1 MTGLEQAPTRAALL
15 ALKDERTVVTEA
27 YNFLDE
33 KRLLLAAEL
42 LHQLEKYQQLLAK
55 TESQSD
61 TAKRALAAAI
71 ARHGLQGISVYPAA
85 SLEGYRLTMRKRN
98 FMGVTL
104 LESDLHIPQK
114 DDNIPARA
122 SNPSSEA
129 EACRMAF
136 QDILQQ
142 GATLAELSGN
152 IHRLLL
158 EYRLTER
165 RARALE
171 NIILPEIDQALG
183 VMSVHL
189 EEMELEDVIRAH
201 VRSESGPQQ
210 ATSHS

>member
-1 MTGLEQAPTRAALL
+1 MIGPEQAPTRAALL

-42 LHQLEKYQQLLAK
+42 LRQLDQYQQLLAE
-55 TESQSD
+55 TESQAES
-61 TAKRALAAAI
+61 AKRALAAAI
-71 ARHGLQGISVYPAA
+71 ARHGLQGLGVYPAA
-85 SLEGYRLTMRKRN
+85 SLDGFRLVTSKKN

-104 LESDLHIPQK
+104 LESDQHIPPG
-114 DDNIPARA
+114 DDSITTLA
-122 SNPSSEA
+122 SNPSFEA
-129 EACRMAF
+129 ETCRTAF
-136 QDILQQ
+136 QEILQQ
-142 GATLAELSGN
+142 GATLAEHSGN

-183 VMSVHL
+183 DMSVHL

-201 VRSESGPQQ
+201 VRGNIDAS
-210 ATSHS
+210 ASH

>member
-1 MTGLEQAPTRAALL
+1 MIGPEQAPTRAALL

-42 LHQLEKYQQLLAK
+42 LRQLDQYQQLLTK
-55 TESQSD
+55 TESQAES
-61 TAKRALAAAI
+61 AKRALAAAI
-71 ARHGLQGISVYPAA
+71 ARHGLQGLGVYPAA
-85 SLEGYRLTMRKRN
+85 SLDGFRLVTSKKN

-104 LESDLHIPQK
+104 LESDQHIPPG
-114 DDNIPARA
+114 DDSITTLA
-122 SNPSSEA
+122 SNPSFEA
-129 EACRMAF
+129 ETCRTAF
-136 QDILQQ
+136 QEILQQ

-183 VMSVHL
+183 DMSVHL

-201 VRSESGPQQ
+201 VRGNIDAS
-210 ATSHS
+210 ASH

>member
-1 MTGLEQAPTRAALL
+1 MTGPEQAPTRAALL
-15 ALKDERTVVTEA
+15 ALKDERMVVTEA

-42 LHQLEKYQQLLAK
+42 LRQLDRYQQLLTS
-55 TESQSD
+55 TE
-61 TAKRALAAAI
+61 TAAAI
-71 ARHGLQGISVYPAA
+71 ARKSLAAAVTRHGLQGLEVYPAA
-85 SLEGYRLTMRKRN
+85 NLEGISLTTRTQN

-104 LESDLHIPQK
+104 MEADLQLPTGDHA
-114 DDNIPARA
+114 NPAPA
-122 SNPSSEA
+122 SNPSLEA
-129 EACRMAF
+129 ESCRVSF
-136 QDILQQ
+136 REILQQ
-142 GATLAELSGN
+142 SAELAELSGN

-183 VMSVHL
+183 DMSVHL

-201 VRSESGPQQ
+201 VRGSSGAPVDQ
-210 ATSHS
+210 

>member
-1 MTGLEQAPTRAALL
+1 MIGPEQAPTRAALL

-42 LHQLEKYQQLLAK
+42 LRQLDQYQQLLAR
-55 TESQSD
+55 TESQAES
-61 TAKRALAAAI
+61 AKRALAAAI
-71 ARHGLQGISVYPAA
+71 ARHGLQGLGVYPAA
-85 SLEGYRLTMRKRN
+85 SLDGFRLVTSKKN

-104 LESDLHIPQK
+104 LESDQHIPPG
-114 DDNIPARA
+114 DDSITSMAC
-122 SNPSSEA
+122 NPSSEA
-129 EACRMAF
+129 EACRTAF
-136 QDILQQ
+136 QEILQQ

-183 VMSVHL
+183 DMSVHL

-201 VRSESGPQQ
+201 VRGNIDAS
-210 ATSHS
+210 ASH

>member
-1 MTGLEQAPTRAALL
+1 MTGPEQAPTRAALL

-42 LHQLEKYQQLLAK
+42 LRQLDRYQQVLEKTETLADK
-55 TESQSD
+55 ARQT
-61 TAKRALAAAI
+61 LAAAI
-71 ARHGLQGISVYPAA
+71 ARHGLQGLGVYPAT
-85 SLEGYRLTMRKRN
+85 SLEGFRLTPRKQN

-104 LESDLHIPQK
+104 LQSDLHIPP
-114 DDNIPARA
+114 DDGTLSSLA

-129 EACRMAF
+129 ETCRTVF
-136 QDILQQ
+136 QEIMPLS
-142 GATLAELSGN
+142 ASLAELSGN
-152 IHRLLL
+152 IHRLLF

-183 VMSVHL
+183 NMSVHL

-201 VRSESGPQQ
+201 VRSSPG
-210 ATSHS
+210 TSTGH

>member
-1 MTGLEQAPTRAALL
+1 MTGPEQAPTRAALL

-33 KRLLLAAEL
+33 KRLLLASEL
-42 LHQLEKYQQLLAK
+42 LHQLDRYQQLLAK

-71 ARHGLQGISVYPAA
+71 ARHGLQGLGVYPAA
-85 SLEGYRLTMRKRN
+85 SLEGFRLVTRKKN

-104 LESDLHIPQK
+104 LASDQHIPPR
-114 DDNIPARA
+114 DTATPVPA
-122 SNPSSEA
+122 SNPSFEA
-129 EACRMAF
+129 EACRTAF
-136 QDILQQ
+136 QEILQQ

-183 VMSVHL
+183 DMSVHL

-201 VRSESGPQQ
+201 VRSNTWG
-210 ATSHS
+210 TSD